1 MSNISLQFLG
11 DFILGGV
18 FGVVQWLVLWAYFGR
33 LNLLWAP
40 VSFFGWFV
48 GINVILFLVLP
59 LVGPGLG
66 ALAGRHEA
74 LAYNL
79 VLEPVRYAAL
89 GLAQWLLLRSYLHRA
104 GWWVLASAVGGLL
117 GTTAAMGLSY
127 AGAPATFVY
136 AGVPGLIYGAI
147 TGAALVWLLGHERS
161 LNDIHD
167 TTAPLH

>member
-1 MSNISLQFLG
+1 MWLSWTISCAVVTAAIMSNTSLQFLG

-40 VSFFGWFV
+40 VSFIGWFV

-79 VLEPVRYAAL
+79 VLEPIR
-89 GLAQWLLLRSYLHRA
+89 
-104 GWWVLASAVGGLL
+104 
-117 GTTAAMGLSY
+117 
-127 AGAPATFVY
+127 
-136 AGVPGLIYGAI
+136 
-147 TGAALVWLLGHERS
+147 
-161 LNDIHD
+161 
-167 TTAPLH
+167 